1 MRPPRP
7 AAAVRRRARLLPAL
21 ALAAAAAAP
30 LAAAGEPALPAAL
43 ADAVDLRGA
52 YRAALCERPNVGTAV
67 CADALRRFAGEPDAV
82 LPPAADPARFRL
94 LFVPGFLASCFPAA
108 DSFAD
113 VVAAARTQGFAA
125 QVLAAE
131 GRNDVA
137 ANARLL
143 AAQVE
148 ALPDDGRRL
157 ILVGHS
163 KGSVDALE
171 LVVARPDLARR
182 VAAVLAVGGALQ
194 GSPLADL
201 LRGAYR
207 ATFAVLP
214 FPACAWGEGDPV
226 ADLSPARRRA
236 WWARHGAALPV
247 PVYSLVSVADVDRLS
262 PALLLAHAYLS
273 SLSPQNDG
281 MVLARDQVGAPGR
294 LLGVVNADHL
304 TVAIPF
310 PGGLPWT
317 FTMTATPF
325 PRPQAILAAIDV
337 IAADLAATPASAI
350 LRP

>member
-7 AAAVRRRARLLPAL
+7 APRAHWRACLLSAL
-21 ALAAAAAAP
+21 ALAASAAVPCAVAAEP
-30 LAAAGEPALPAAL
+30 PLPAGLAA
-43 ADAVDLRGA
+43 AVDLRGA
-52 YRAALCERPNVGTAV
+52 YRAALCERPDVGAAA

-82 LPPAADPARFRL
+82 RPPPADPARFRL

-113 VVAAARTQGFAA
+113 VVVAARAQGFAA

-131 GRNDVA
+131 GRNDVS

-148 ALPDDGRRL
+148 VLPDDGRRL

-163 KGSVDALE
+163 KGSADALE

-201 LRGAYR
+201 LRGTYR
-207 ATFAVLP
+207 ATFAAVP
-214 FPACAWGEGDPV
+214 FPACAWGDGDPV
-226 ADLSPARRRA
+226 ADLTPARRRA

-273 SLSPQNDG
+273 GLSPQNDG

-310 PGGLPWT
+310 PGGVPWT
-317 FTMTATPF
+317 FTMTATAF
-325 PRPQAILAAIDV
+325 PRPQAVLAAIDV
-337 IAADLAATPASAI
+337 IAADLAGPPASAI